1 MMADI
6 LTLGEAL
13 IEFTRQPDEGNRVL
27 YEQGVGGDTSNTA
40 IAAARQG
47 ASVGYLSAVGDDLFG
62 QALRGV
68 WQVEGVSQAHVI
80 SRPDDPT
87 GVYFVQPHASGR
99 YFSYARRGSAASLYG
114 PDDLPQDAIAGAKVV
129 HTSGLSQAISPT
141 MRAAILRAAEIAREA
156 GTLVSFDTNLRLN
169 LWTLAEAKAAAAEIL
184 PLADI
189 VFPSDDEAEKLTGLT
204 DPDAIL
210 DHYLG
215 HGARIVALK
224 RGDKGAI
231 VATPKLRHAIPA
243 AAATPVDSTGAG
255 DSYAG
260 AFLAYFLE
268 TDDVLRAG
276 HLAAKVAAGT
286 VSGFGAVAPIP
297 RRDHVWPG

>member
-1 MMADI
+1 MTADI

-13 IEFTRQPDEGNRVL
+13 IEFMRQPDDGDRVL
-27 YEQGVGGDTSNTA
+27 YEQGFGGDTSNTA

-62 QALRGV
+62 QALRDL
-68 WQVEGVSQAHVI
+68 WRREGVSDAHVLT
-80 SRPDDPT
+80 RAGDPT
-87 GVYFVQPHASGR
+87 GAYFVQPHASGR
-99 YFSYARRGSAASLYG
+99 HFSYARRGSAASLYG
-114 PDDLPQDAIAGAKVV
+114 PDDLPEEAIAQARVL

-141 MRAAILRAAEIAREA
+141 MRAAVKRGAEIARA
-156 GTLVSFDTNLRLN
+156 NGTLFSFDTNLRLN
-169 LWTLAEAKAAAAEIL
+169 LWSLEDARAATEEIL

-215 HGARIVALK
+215 YGARIVALK
-224 RGDKGAI
+224 RGDKGAMI
-231 VATPKLRHAIPA
+231 ATPETVLTIPPA
-243 AAATPVDSTGAG
+243 KATPVDSTGAG

-260 AFLAYFLE
+260 AFLAYYLE
-268 TDDVLRAG
+268 TSDIEAAG
-276 HLAAKVAAGT
+276 RLAAKVAAGT
-286 VSGFGAVAPIP
+286 VSGFGAISPIP
-297 RRDHVWPG
+297 RRDQVWPG